1 MRPSVSVA
9 QFTDLVKRGVSAVTL
24 SPEQT
29 ITAENVND
37 LSLTINYPAS

>member
-9 QFTDLVKRGVSAVTL
+9 QFTDLAKRGVLVVTL
-24 SPEQT
+24 PPEQT

-37 LSLTINYPAS
+37 LSLTINCPAS